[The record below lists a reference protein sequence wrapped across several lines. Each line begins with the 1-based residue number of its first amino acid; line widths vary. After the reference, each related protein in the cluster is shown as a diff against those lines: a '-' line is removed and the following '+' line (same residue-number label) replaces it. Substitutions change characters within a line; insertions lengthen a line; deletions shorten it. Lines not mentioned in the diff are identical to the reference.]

1 MERETAER
9 VPVADLVDLAALGRE
24 GRPPTPAQLRA
35 ALPPG
40 WVLDEDGVTAR
51 RDARV
56 LHRHGIVLIVGLVT
70 FGAAGL
76 GLFWS
81 TFPRGWGGITRAAI
95 LLAVLLVC
103 GGLVAPAV
111 TRALNRR

>member
-1 MERETAER
+1 MSRYI
-9 VPVADLVDLAALGRE
+9 PVEDARALLRLAGE
-24 GRPPTPAQLRA
+24 IHE
-35 ALPPG
+35 LPN
-40 WVLDEDGVTAR
+40 E

-70 FGAAGL
+70 FGAAGI

-103 GGLVAPAV
+103 GGLVAPVV